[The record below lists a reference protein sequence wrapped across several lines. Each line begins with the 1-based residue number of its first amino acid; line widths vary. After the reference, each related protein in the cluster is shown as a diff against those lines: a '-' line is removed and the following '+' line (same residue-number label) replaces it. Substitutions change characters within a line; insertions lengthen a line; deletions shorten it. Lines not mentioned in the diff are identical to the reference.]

1 MGATKRK
8 PLDPLEIRT
17 FWLHFNRINVQRGD
31 PDVWTVHLSDQCIQT
46 KHVECRVTIKTVYRG
61 ATARQPRAYFK
72 GKGRILVKEGQ
83 VVIVP

>member
-1 MGATKRK
+1 MAVTKRK
-8 PLDPLEIRT
+8 PIDSLAIRT

-46 KHVECRVTIKTVYRG
+46 KHVDCRVRIETVYRG

-72 GKGRILVKEGQ
+72 GKGR
-83 VVIVP
+83 VIVRDDLVIITS